1 MSRVTRSSPQKRGW
15 DRDDDSSPDPLAN
28 DEIHELNEPVR
39 SPVTVTRGRKRT
51 TSKARSTSRTSRAS
65 TKLSSSSRGRRAS
78 RSSKTSSRTQ
88 SSSPVKASRLQTVV
102 DEEQEVEEE
111 DDDSDD
117 RVLRSPSKV
126 TESIRISDPTPYI
139 RGSGAASQPVGET
152 ESPTRDPIGE
162 ERKDTI
168 DLPKNVALQASELT
182 EDPDAKADD
191 VPVDASVNP
200 LDILAMA
207 AHGVSG
213 GDLGV
218 KVDAKGELDVEGE
231 LDAEGE
237 TDAEGAMDAEG
248 ESDAEGEVDAE
259 GELDAEGEPDVEE
272 TPKTETELKEH
283 SNPVVE
289 EDLDA
294 MGETD
299 MEVDTLTVSQTDKVD
314 VGLDSVASFGTIEA
328 RESENATE
336 STTPAG
342 PALTEK
348 AKEVSKPVGSM
359 EETENVEKVQ
369 HMEEAQQDENIAE
382 AEFSEQRRQ
391 PEQAEKTEKVEEAV
405 QTDEMDV
412 AGSNEGIEKVM
423 ETETAKKSEQ
433 MAQTEEVEQ
442 VEPHRQEPT
451 SMELDDIQPR
461 PASESAS
468 ALPILAGS
476 DVQMEAT
483 GDGRQ
488 SSEII
493 GKSAKQKESEA
504 AESALLQP
512 SLPFEGDATIVADD
526 ADGNDVAAG
535 HVPPAGD
542 LSGRERA
549 DLPSANNDDGATAS
563 ISAMPVDL
571 LPQVSVDSGQAAT
584 VPHIA
589 TTAPVPTALMTDKQ
603 RRKELPE
610 PPIPMGRVSARTLDR
625 VIRQS
630 VEEALEIP
638 VLPEAKVVEP
648 EPEQASVPRIAGPP
662 AHVSDVQPIAGSSKS
677 KAPVVQM
684 GSMSERQFA
693 RFMRQQQEETQRS
706 SSSKR
711 ATESVDRDEPG
722 VSDTKPGKK
731 RKVGSSK
738 TIPAKDAGIQDH
750 GDVQPGVNDG
760 IDVDILDALEGSPAA
775 NPSKGRQKQ
784 KSKVKEKG
792 KKNAITPDA
801 EPEAVEPG
809 IATMEM
815 GDDLSVFS
823 EDIREKKKGGR
834 RNVKVSV
841 VEDKWTGSPLTSKD
855 HRYHRRL
862 QALLLLLVLSPV
874 QARR

>member
-65 TKLSSSSRGRRAS
+65 TKLSSSSRGRRTS

-102 DEEQEVEEE
+102 DDEQEVEEE
-111 DDDSDD
+111 GDDSDD
-117 RVLRSPSKV
+117 RGPRSPPKV

-139 RGSGAASQPVGET
+139 SGSGAASEPVIET
-152 ESPTRDPIGE
+152 ESPTRDPTE
-162 ERKDTI
+162 DERKDTI
-168 DLPKNVALQASELT
+168 ELAKNVTSPAPKLA
-182 EDPDAKADD
+182 EDLDAEADD
-191 VPVDASVNP
+191 VPVDASANP

-213 GDLGV
+213 GDLGG
-218 KVDAKGELDVEGE
+218 K

-237 TDAEGAMDAEG
+237 LNAEGEIDAEGEMDAEG
-248 ESDAEGEVDAE
+248 ELDAEGEVDAE

-272 TPKTETELKEH
+272 TPKTEIDLKEH

-294 MGETD
+294 EGETD
-299 MEVDTLTVSQTDKVD
+299 MEVDTLPVTQTEKVD
-314 VGLDSVASFGTIEA
+314 VGLDSMASIGIIEA
-328 RESENATE
+328 RESGNATE
-336 STTPAG
+336 AIMAAG
-342 PALTEK
+342 SAVTEK
-348 AKEVSKPVGSM
+348 AEEVSKPVGSM
-359 EETENVEKVQ
+359 GETENVEKVE
-369 HMEEAQQDENIAE
+369 HTEEAQQDENIAE
-382 AEFSEQRRQ
+382 AEVPEQRRQ
-391 PEQAEKTEKVEEAV
+391 PEQAENTDKVEEAV
-405 QTDEMDV
+405 QTDEIDV
-412 AGSNEGIEKVM
+412 AGSNKGIEKVTK
-423 ETETAKKSEQ
+423 TEIAKESEQ
-433 MAQTEEVEQ
+433 MTQTEEVEQ
-442 VEPHRQEPT
+442 VEPPHPEPT
-451 SMELDDIQPR
+451 SMELDNIQPR

-476 DVQMEAT
+476 DVQMKAT

-493 GKSAKQKESEA
+493 GKSAKQKEFEA

-542 LSGRERA
+542 LSGGGRA
-549 DLPSANNDDGATAS
+549 DLLSANNDDDATAS

-571 LPQVSVDSGQAAT
+571 SPQVSADSGQTAT

-589 TTAPVPTALMTDKQ
+589 TTAPAPTAPMTDKQ

-630 VEEALEIP
+630 VEEALVIP

-648 EPEQASVPRIAGPP
+648 EPEQASVPQIAEPP

-711 ATESVDRDEPG
+711 ATDSVDRDEPG
-722 VSDTKPGKK
+722 GSDTKPGKK

-738 TIPAKDAGIQDH
+738 TIPAKDAGMQDH
-750 GDVQPGVNDG
+750 EDVQPGVNDG

-792 KKNAITPDA
+792 KKNAIIPDA
-801 EPEAVEPG
+801 EPEAVEPDVA
-809 IATMEM
+809 IMEM
-815 GDDLSVFS
+815 GDDQSVFS

-834 RNVKVSV
+834 RNVKVSI
-841 VEDKWTGSPLTSKD
+841 VEDKWNGSPLTSED

>member
-65 TKLSSSSRGRRAS
+65 TKLSSSSRGRRTS

-102 DEEQEVEEE
+102 DDEQEVEEE
-111 DDDSDD
+111 GDDSDD
-117 RVLRSPSKV
+117 RGPRSPPKV

-139 RGSGAASQPVGET
+139 SGSGAASEPVIET
-152 ESPTRDPIGE
+152 ESPTRDPTE
-162 ERKDTI
+162 DERKDTI
-168 DLPKNVALQASELT
+168 ELAKNVTSPAPKLA
-182 EDPDAKADD
+182 EDLDAEADD

-213 GDLGV
+213 GDLGG
-218 KVDAKGELDVEGE
+218 K

-237 TDAEGAMDAEG
+237 LNAEGEIDAEGEMDAEG
-248 ESDAEGEVDAE
+248 ELDAEGEVDAE

-272 TPKTETELKEH
+272 TPKTEIDLKEH

-294 MGETD
+294 EGETD
-299 MEVDTLTVSQTDKVD
+299 MEVDTLAVTQTEKVD
-314 VGLDSVASFGTIEA
+314 VGLDSMASIGIIEA
-328 RESENATE
+328 RESGNATE
-336 STTPAG
+336 AIMAAG
-342 PALTEK
+342 SAVTEK
-348 AKEVSKPVGSM
+348 AEEVSKPVGSM
-359 EETENVEKVQ
+359 GETENVEKVE
-369 HMEEAQQDENIAE
+369 HTEEAQQDENIAE
-382 AEFSEQRRQ
+382 AEVPEQRRQ
-391 PEQAEKTEKVEEAV
+391 PEQAENTDKVEEAV

-412 AGSNEGIEKVM
+412 AGSNKGIEKVTK
-423 ETETAKKSEQ
+423 TEIAKESEQ
-433 MAQTEEVEQ
+433 MTQTEEVEQ
-442 VEPHRQEPT
+442 VEPPHPEPT

-483 GDGRQ
+483 GDGGQ

-512 SLPFEGDATIVADD
+512 SLPSEGDATVVADD

-535 HVPPAGD
+535 HVPPSGD
-542 LSGRERA
+542 LSSRERA
-549 DLPSANNDDGATAS
+549 DLLSANNDDDATAS

-571 LPQVSVDSGQAAT
+571 LPQVPVDSDQAAT

-589 TTAPVPTALMTDKQ
+589 TTAPVPTVSMTDKQ

-630 VEEALEIP
+630 VEEASVIP

-648 EPEQASVPRIAGPP
+648 EPEQAAIPQVAEPP

-677 KAPVVQM
+677 KAPVIQM

-711 ATESVDRDEPG
+711 ATDSVDRDEPG
-722 VSDTKPGKK
+722 GSETKPGKK

-738 TIPAKDAGIQDH
+738 TILAKDAGIQDH
-750 GDVQPGVNDG
+750 EDVQPGVNDG

-792 KKNAITPDA
+792 KKNAIIPDA
-801 EPEAVEPG
+801 EPEAVEPDVA
-809 IATMEM
+809 IMEM
-815 GDDLSVFS
+815 GDDQSVFS

-834 RNVKVSV
+834 RNVKVSI
-841 VEDKWTGSPLTSKD
+841 VEDKWNGSPLTSED